1 MPQIQT
7 DIVQIALAVI
17 NDPVESS
24 PFCLPNMSSSKNSRL
39 LGRRHHNNNILLL
52 NISCHKLV
60 LSTFE
65 SELEMTA
72 EPVLG
77 IFLQNAVHTVLFCL
91 YQCESTSEISST
103 FAFTLQFTTD
113 LFNST

>member
-17 NDPVESS
+17 NDRVESS
-24 PFCLPNMSSSKNSRL
+24 PFCLPNMSSSKSSDCWDV
-39 LGRRHHNNNILLL
+39 GTS

-60 LSTFE
+60 LYTFE
-65 SELEMTA
+65 SELAMIA

-77 IFLQNAVHTVLFCL
+77 IFLQNTVHTVLFCL
-91 YQCESTSEISST
+91 YQCESTLDISST

-113 LFNST
+113 LLNST